1 MLLLAIAAPFLA
13 PLLYSVARKKR
24 ILLSALDGFLF
35 VAIGGLVLLDVV
47 PALVQ
52 NAGWWILL
60 FVLIGFLGPT
70 LIEKVFRSFAKSTH
84 RVAIFLGLIS
94 LCIHAMADGAALV
107 EGTSYFGS
115 TGALAWA
122 IVLHR
127 VPVGLTIWWLLRPS
141 FGPVIS
147 SSVLGLLAV
156 STFGGFAFGGYWVA
170 NASGQLLSFFQA
182 LVAGSLLHVVVHR
195 TEIDKAGDETAVSV
209 RKARLFAAVGSTV
222 AAYLLLS
229 QIDLGFLEETSDGIG
244 FAATFKTL
252 CLESAWPLLI
262 AYVLAG
268 FVSAFMPQAS
278 VRWMNKGRL
287 WSQALRGMVIG
298 LPLPVC
304 SCGVVPLFRSLSK
317 MGASSAAALAF
328 LIATPELSLDA
339 VILSFPL
346 LGFRMTM
353 ARLVAAAAVALAVGW
368 LLGAIQKQSNR
379 GQPQALDSTPVAEYR
394 RGIQGRL
401 KEALHSGMEVV
412 DHTAP
417 WLLLG
422 LLVAAALEPMLQG
435 GWRES
440 LPAGLEVPI
449 FALLGMPMYVCAS
462 GATPLVA
469 VLLFKGVSPGAA
481 LAFLLTGPATNVT
494 TFGVIS
500 SVLGRKLALL
510 FGLSTA
516 FLSILAGYLLN
527 WVMPQVDSLAL
538 TEAAA
543 EPASMIAI
551 ISLAV
556 LATLFV
562 VSLFRQ
568 GPRGFVGQILFS

>member
-1 MLLLAIAAPFLA
+1 
-13 PLLYSVARKKR
+13 
-24 ILLSALDGFLF
+24 
-35 VAIGGLVLLDVV
+35 
-47 PALVQ
+47 
-52 NAGWWILL
+52 
-60 FVLIGFLGPT
+60 
-70 LIEKVFRSFAKSTH
+70 
-84 RVAIFLGLIS
+84 
-94 LCIHAMADGAALV
+94 
-107 EGTSYFGS
+107 
-115 TGALAWA
+115 
-122 IVLHR
+122 
-127 VPVGLTIWWLLRPS
+127 
-141 FGPVIS
+141 
-147 SSVLGLLAV
+147 
-156 STFGGFAFGGYWVA
+156 
-170 NASGQLLSFFQA
+170 
-182 LVAGSLLHVVVHR
+182 
-195 TEIDKAGDETAVSV
+195 
-209 RKARLFAAVGSTV
+209 
-222 AAYLLLS
+222 
-229 QIDLGFLEETSDGIG
+229 
-244 FAATFKTL
+244 
-252 CLESAWPLLI
+252 
-262 AYVLAG
+262 
-268 FVSAFMPQAS
+268 
-278 VRWMNKGRL
+278 
-287 WSQALRGMVIG
+287 
-298 LPLPVC
+298 
-304 SCGVVPLFRSLSK
+304 
-317 MGASSAAALAF
+317 
-328 LIATPELSLDA
+328 
-339 VILSFPL
+339 
-346 LGFRMTM
+346 M